1 MFIHGFVC
9 HNICF
14 EFIIIFLTLLLLL
27 FFCSVAER
35 FVAASNIFMWLCSYN
50 KPEQNDIRPKES
62 QTLLEGNFQGNQQQS
77 STDIVRTLAEWY
89 ILYYFLPK
97 VVTCFDPIYQQD
109 TVLKKS
115 SIPKNTMDKSD
126 RQKVWWMFWFHFVS
140 ILRPDD
146 AAGCPGHS
154 GGEEVAGDSHK
165 RGEPERRE
173 EGWGLP
179 LVVPR
184 SGEQER
190 EEGDPGLWTGQS
202 KRHHGAGR
210 VRAKMALS
218 SIHLQKCMRKLQY

>member
-1 MFIHGFVC
+1 MIYS
-9 HNICF
+9 
-14 EFIIIFLTLLLLL
+14 LLLSSKGGNMFWSHL
-27 FFCSVAER
+27 SAGYV
-35 FVAASNIFMWLCSYN
+35 MW
-50 KPEQNDIRPKES
+50 
-62 QTLLEGNFQGNQQQS
+62 
-77 STDIVRTLAEWY
+77 
-89 ILYYFLPK
+89 
-97 VVTCFDPIYQQD
+97 

-210 VRAKMALS
+210 VRAKMALT
-218 SIHLQKCMRKLQY
+218 SIHLQKCMRKLQYYLDMLWTSLLQW